1 MTYFYYLCFGYFAL
15 LSIGYLVSILL
26 LNRRM
31 KSLQGDF
38 GDEIKTINLQFT
50 FFLLAFVTHLIFYII
65 YFVNPT
71 RIDSFQGIMWASS
84 LNILWNIVP
93 ILYSLYSHHTVFKTA
108 VSASERGTITS
119 ELKSKT
125 LPSDQ
130 ASFEQLSG

>member
-93 ILYSLYSHHTVFKTA
+93 ILYSLYSHRIIFKKA
-108 VSASERGTITS
+108 AFASECYTS
-119 ELKSKT
+119 SSGSKSKT
-125 LPSDQ
+125 FLSEQ
-130 ASFEQLSG
+130 ASFEHLS